1 MTDSFIGRLLY
12 SYMGK
17 QMAKMIE
24 GQEDTPTA
32 VLMEAMAKEAPLRT
46 MLMVGDGSI
55 TREMLDGLIIMINGH
70 FFKGA
75 AALIKAARN
84 K

>member
-1 MTDSFIGRLLY
+1 
-12 SYMGK
+12 
-17 QMAKMIE
+17 
-24 GQEDTPTA
+24 
-32 VLMEAMAKEAPLRT
+32 MAKEAPLRT

-75 AALIKAARN
+75 SALIKAARN